1 MFSIEEGKITAAKK
15 DLNIR
20 ATLDCGQ
27 VFRFTVAED
36 GRRELI
42 SGSRRCVLWEDRKK
56 TLIRAAKHDIPYFI
70 NYFDLKQSYAPMIK
84 ELEDSPLMKAAAA
97 FGRGLRILR
106 QDRFETLISFIVSTN
121 NNIARIRGIIER
133 ICAALGCPLGKPK
146 TGTVFYGFPG
156 PEAMA
161 GAGEKM
167 YRELGCGYRSPWI
180 ARAAE
185 KAASSSL
192 DVLAGLPTEK
202 LTGALQSFA
211 GVGPKAADCIALFA
225 YARYDVFP
233 VDTWVKKLY
242 RDLFNA
248 VPAAGLMRKNLIARF
263 GRFSGIA
270 QQQLFYYYRERAGA
284 AV

>member
-1 MFSIEEGKITAAKK
+1 MFGVENGKIAAAKK
-15 DLNIR
+15 DLNLR
-20 ATLDCGQ
+20 ATLECGQ
-27 VFRFTVAED
+27 VFRFTDAGN

-42 SGSRRCVLWEDRKK
+42 SGGRRCVLWEDGNK
-56 TLIRAAKHDIPYFI
+56 TLIGAEKDDIPYFI
-70 NYFDLKQSYAPMIK
+70 NYFDLEQSYDPMIK

-97 FGRGLRILR
+97 FGRGLKILR

-121 NNIARIRGIIER
+121 NNIGRIKGIIER
-133 ICAALGCPLGKPK
+133 ICAALGRPRGKPE
-146 TGTVFYGFPG
+146 TGAGFYGFPD
-156 PEAMA
+156 PETMA
-161 GAGEKM
+161 RAGEKL

-185 KAASSSL
+185 KAAVSGL
-192 DVLAGLPTEK
+192 DALARLPTGE
-202 LTGALQSFA
+202 LTGVLQSFA

-248 VPAAGLMRKNLIARF
+248 VPAAGLMRKNLTARF

-270 QQQLFYYYRERAGA
+270 QQLLFYYYRERAGA